1 MALRVERLRINTR
14 DSPFRIRMLTP
25 RAAAWKRRQTARLLE
40 DFNGAVRR
48 DHLATGPAQLVSLYG
63 SKRLNSFFTTS

>member
-1 MALRVERLRINTR
+1 
-14 DSPFRIRMLTP
+14 MLTL
-25 RAAAWKRRQTARLLE
+25 RAAAWMRRQTARLLE

-48 DHLATGPAQLVSLYG
+48 DHLATDPAQEVSLYG